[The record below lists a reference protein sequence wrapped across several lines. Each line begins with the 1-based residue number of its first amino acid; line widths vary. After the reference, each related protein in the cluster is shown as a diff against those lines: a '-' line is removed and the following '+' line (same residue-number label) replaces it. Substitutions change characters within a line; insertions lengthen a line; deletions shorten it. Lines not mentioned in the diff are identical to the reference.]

1 MRKKVFDEISTRTM
15 AFMTSPRTLLLEKC
29 AVGSGKTWNT
39 VKSLTDNQYQW
50 IYLAPFHT
58 VIDENLKMSTLRNYE
73 YIHLKSRAKLCEI
86 ENYQRLAERGVN
98 IRPICESS
106 CPLKDTTCPYY
117 SLKRQLFAEPQNWAG
132 VHHHLKGFLTD
143 FFSMWIDGWP
153 MKYFYDVLVLD
164 ENPISVLFENEMTNG
179 EQIGR
184 IRDIIELLRIDH
196 KDNDKIITFLE
207 TLMTSFMGSK
217 LLDYDNLFEQFT
229 SINFRGFYEVY
240 QERLIEELIANRLR
254 LRDVPKDY
262 LTTFSIMKKGMSRDN
277 IESMIVK
284 KMPSP
289 YTQKKYHFMGFD
301 NSALLDCPIKIIG
314 LDGTANVKIW
324 ESITGRRASI
334 LERRYV
340 YKNIYQL
347 KGQGLARYPLSSW
360 VRQGK
365 ITTSGLNLC
374 RLIDG
379 ICIKKRNRVLVACT
393 KPLQPHIFSNTTS
406 RKIDFCNY
414 YYVRSRNEFFEKC
427 DTIIL
432 ASEPNIQQFQ
442 LECFSNLSGWEPV
455 VWRQV
460 FTQEEMIQT
469 VGRIREDI
477 DKTQIGRIREPR
489 EIFIFPF
496 TPSDEDDKS
505 RPIYNEARIIDY
517 SDLLQYVATGVLPEE
532 TKRLEEETAWDMI
545 VDYDLTKIYRKTLM
559 DQLGYKYNQ
568 AKDVLTRLVGKG
580 LLNYDGKGFRRND

>member
-1 MRKKVFDEISTRTM
+1 MRKKVFDEITTRVM

-73 YIHLKSRAKLCEI
+73 YIHLKSRAKLCEVDD
-86 ENYQRLAERGVN
+86 YKRLSERGVN

-117 SLKRQLFAEPQNWAG
+117 TLKRQLFQEPMNWAG
-132 VHHHLKGFLTD
+132 VHHHLKDFMVD
-143 FFSMWIDGWP
+143 FFSMWVDGWP
-153 MKYFYDVLVLD
+153 MKYYYDVLVLD
-164 ENPISVLFENEMTNG
+164 ENPIKVLFENEMVNG
-179 EQIGR
+179 EQIGHL
-184 IRDIIELLRIDH
+184 RDIIEILRIDH
-196 KDNDKIITFLE
+196 KYNDKVITFLE
-207 TLMTSFMGSK
+207 TLMSSFIGSRA
-217 LLDYDNLFEQFT
+217 LDYDDIYDQF
-229 SINFRGFYEVY
+229 SNINFRSFYDAY
-240 QERLIEELIANRLR
+240 QERLIEELIAHRLR
-254 LRDVPKDY
+254 IDDIPREFI
-262 LTTFSIMKKGMSRDN
+262 TTFSIMRKNVNRDN

-284 KMPSP
+284 KLPSP

-301 NSALLDCPIKIIG
+301 NESLLKCPIKIIG

-324 ESITGRRASI
+324 ESITGRRASV
-334 LERRYV
+334 LERRYI

-360 VRQGK
+360 VRQRE

-374 RLIDG
+374 RLIDA
-379 ICIKKRNRVLVACT
+379 ICERKRNKVLVACT
-393 KPLQPHIFSNTTS
+393 KPLQPHIFNNTTS
-406 RKIDFCNY
+406 RKIEFCNY
-414 YYVRSRNEFFEKC
+414 YYVRSRNKFFENC

-432 ASEPNIQQFQ
+432 ASEPNIQKFQ
-442 LECFSNLSGWEPV
+442 IECFSNLSGWEPEI
-455 VWRQV
+455 WRQV

-489 EIFIFPF
+489 EIFIFPY
-496 TPSDEDDKS
+496 TPTIENNKVK
-505 RPIYNEARIIDY
+505 PLYNEARIIEY
-517 SDLLQYVATGVLPEE
+517 TDLYQYAKTGILPEE
-532 TKRLEEETAWDMI
+532 SERLDEERAWDMI
-545 VDYDLTKIYRKTLM
+545 VDYELEKIYRKTLM
-559 DQLGYKYNQ
+559 DQLGYKYSQ
-568 AKDVLTRLVGKG
+568 ANDVLKRLVGRG
-580 LLNYDGKGFRRND
+580 LLKYDGKGFRRDD